1 MQRFRRYIKRGLVD
15 KSYDPMSL
23 KNRVELVDRGY
34 AQLTD
39 AETDHQKDLSELNQ
53 INVEMT

>member
-1 MQRFRRYIKRGLVD
+1 LQRFRRYIKRGLVD

-34 AQLTD
+34 AKLTN
-39 AETDHQKDLSELNQ
+39 AETDQ
-53 INVEMT
+53 